1 MDITVP
7 LVQMTVEEKLRA
19 MEALWADLTRR
30 PEEFEAPAW
39 HKDILD
45 ERRRLIEEGKAQ
57 FIDWE
62 IAKKQILE
70 RTANEDSDS

>member
-1 MDITVP
+1 MDIALP
-7 LVQMTVEEKLRA
+7 LDQMTVQEKLRA
-19 MEALWADLTRR
+19 MEALWEDLCQRDAV
-30 PEEFEAPAW
+30 PVPQW